1 MIALPCILDQ
11 ASVGPFA
18 AALLRTPDGFRIH
31 LADTRTG
38 QDAWLASDGA
48 QTLAGILALHPF
60 PMSVVSLGD
69 GAVACPTPQA
79 VEVVQ
84 GDLRLGIPAQAAFS
98 VHLLLED
105 LERTRL
111 LFHNDA

>member
-1 MIALPCILDQ
+1 MIALPRILDQ

-18 AALLRTPDGFRIH
+18 VALLHTSDGPRLH

-38 QDAWLASDGA
+38 QDAWLSPDGA

-60 PMSVVSLGD
+60 PLSVVLLGD
-69 GAVACPTPQA
+69 GAVARPTPQM

-84 GDLRLGIPAQAAFS
+84 DGLRIGIPVHAALS
-98 VHLLLED
+98 VCLLLED
-105 LERTRL
+105 LERIRL
-111 LFHNDA
+111 RLNDA

>member
-1 MIALPCILDQ
+1 MIALPRVLDQ

-18 AALLRTPDGFRIH
+18 AALLRTPDGLRLH

-38 QDAWLASDGA
+38 QDAWLSPDGA

-60 PMSVVSLGD
+60 PMSVVPLGD
-69 GAVACPTPQA
+69 GAVARLAPHM

-84 GDLRLGIPAQAAFS
+84 RDFRFRIPVQAVLS
-98 VHLLLED
+98 VCFLLED
-105 LERTRL
+105 LERARL
-111 LFHNDA
+111 RPNDA